1 MPSDNC
7 NTIADSSESKPS
19 LHRPGTI
26 DSRPSLAES
35 LIGTDA
41 VRTSGLSNSRPSFEE
56 YIYWAQLTRANEDDE
71 DPSSKYTIF
80 GWDVRRI
87 GLLKSTSPPPRDSCF
102 TGSQAQGNRERERH
116 GMMLEHQPLPG
127 DPNVSLAMSGRPPSE
142 GHIPISNE
150 EYERASRAARTA
162 SWSAMFYLMT
172 MDILGP
178 FSVPWAFAAVSF
190 VYRHTHTHTHTH
202 IHIYKYTFLFLFLSL
217 SFSLSF
223 IPFFSCFF
231 FYFFSLFFPFP
242 FYSLSLFFSLE
253 T

>member
-142 GHIPISNE
+142 GHIPISSE

-190 VYRHTHTHTHTH
+190 VYTHTHTHTHTY
-202 IHIYKYTFLFLFLSL
+202 IHIYTYNFSLSFLIPLFLSL
-217 SFSLSF
+217 FS
-223 IPFFSCFF
+223 
-231 FYFFSLFFPFP
+231 SLFLLFFLLFFLFIFPFS
-242 FYSLSLFFSLE
+242 FLFTLSLFLS
-253 T
+253 